1 MRAAAEIA
9 RLLRDACQERG
20 RAHLALSGGMT
31 PALTYELLAREE
43 LDWDGVHVWF
53 ADERCVPPDDPESNY
68 RLAADTLL
76 DEAQVPCQQVHRMIG
91 EIPPAEGAMRYA
103 LEMAGALPAD
113 PAGTPV
119 FDLVVLGIG
128 PDGHIA
134 SLFPRSSAV
143 RQESPPTCI
152 AVTDSPKPPPERLTL
167 SLPVLRAAR
176 GCMLLAT
183 GESKAEALAGMLADP
198 TDHVPASLLRRGRLI
213 VIADDQAMPDGRR

>member
-1 MRAAAEIA
+1 
-9 RLLRDACQERG
+9 
-20 RAHLALSGGMT
+20 
-31 PALTYELLAREE
+31 
-43 LDWDGVHVWF
+43 
-53 ADERCVPPDDPESNY
+53 
-68 RLAADTLL
+68 
-76 DEAQVPCQQVHRMIG
+76 MIG

-103 LEMAGALPAD
+103 LEMSGALPSD
-113 PAGTPV
+113 PSGTPV
-119 FDLVVLGIG
+119 FDLAVLGIG
-128 PDGHIA
+128 PDGHVA

-213 VIADDQAMPDGRR
+213 VIADDEAMPDGQR